1 MAYSPDLSYQ
11 SSCTLRRIAWALEI
25 PMTVALEEMIQ
36 YMTKILDSGFVCNN
50 CLDKSKCKY
59 CGFHPKSENQN
70 QKSITIE

>member
-36 YMTKILDSGFVCNN
+36 YMAKILDSGFVCNN
-50 CLDKSKCKY
+50 CLDNSKCKY
-59 CGFHPKSENQN
+59 CGFHRKSENQN